1 MVDGGVRL
9 AGRSD
14 RSLLRVGLLGVE
26 SSDWSGQGTWIGTSK
41 CQVDASGLTPW
52 RGMAVKLS
60 AVETHRN
67 AIPSNFEPV

>member
-26 SSDWSGQGTWIGTSK
+26 SSIGPRYLDRNVQVSGG
-41 CQVDASGLTPW
+41 CFGLTPW
-52 RGMAVKLS
+52 RGTAVKLS